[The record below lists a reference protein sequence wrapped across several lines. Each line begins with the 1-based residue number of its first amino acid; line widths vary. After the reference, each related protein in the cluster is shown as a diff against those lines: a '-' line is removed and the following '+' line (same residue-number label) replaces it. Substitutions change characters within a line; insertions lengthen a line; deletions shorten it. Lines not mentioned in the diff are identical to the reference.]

1 MKRRKVLVVKFKE
14 ETGCLNPDC
23 HWDGAY
29 DAELLDFHHL
39 DQNTKTSSVS
49 KIRHYGKKFKE
60 EIAKCT
66 LLCANCHRLLHS
78 GKLALSSLPLCPE
91 FNLPPQE
98 YGTIGFKKNAH
109 SKYRGVTKHKTGKWQ
124 ALVKGKYLGLFATE
138 ADAAEKCVSY
148 CQTIKKALH

>member
-66 LLCANCHRLLHS
+66 LLCANCHRGPDGWHGTRLRWKLRKFNELLAINETLRR
-78 GKLALSSLPLCPE
+78 LA
-91 FNLPPQE
+91 
-98 YGTIGFKKNAH
+98 
-109 SKYRGVTKHKTGKWQ
+109 
-124 ALVKGKYLGLFATE
+124 
-138 ADAAEKCVSY
+138 
-148 CQTIKKALH
+148 